1 MKNKTTTYSL
11 LVAVLFI
18 WGYVFYKAIDSV
30 AASDN
35 TNHVAKPVK
44 DRIAVPTIT
53 LMPDTFTLMANYR
66 DPFLDKPYNEASID
80 TSKRN
85 TISAPKPIKIEP
97 YIDWSIIRYSGVIQN
112 ANSKQAIVLVN
123 IRGKDYM
130 MKEGATNDGV
140 KLMKNQK
147 DSIKVL
153 FQGKSKFIRIN

>member
-1 MKNKTTTYSL
+1 MKNKTTTYGL

-35 TNHVAKPVK
+35 TVNIVKPVK
-44 DRIAVPTIT
+44 DRIAAPDIS
-53 LMPDTFTLMANYR
+53 LMPDTFTLMADYR
-66 DPFLDKPYNEASID
+66 DPFLDKPYTETPID
-80 TSKRN
+80 TSRKN
-85 TISAPKPIKIEP
+85 IISTPKPVKIEP

-112 ANSKQAIVLVN
+112 ANSKQAIALVN
-123 IRGKDYM
+123 IKGKDYM
-130 MKEGATNDGV
+130 MTEGAVNDGV
-140 KLMKNQK
+140 KLIKNQK

>member
-1 MKNKTTTYSL
+1 MKNKTTTYGL

-35 TNHVAKPVK
+35 TGNIVKPVK
-44 DRIAVPTIT
+44 DRIAAPDIS
-53 LMPDTFTLMANYR
+53 LMPDTFTLMADYR
-66 DPFLDKPYNEASID
+66 DPFLDKPYTETSID
-80 TSKRN
+80 TSRRN
-85 TISAPKPIKIEP
+85 IISTPKPVKIEP

-112 ANSKQAIVLVN
+112 ANSKQAIALVN
-123 IRGKDYM
+123 IKGKDYM
-130 MKEGATNDGV
+130 MTEGAVNDGV
-140 KLMKNQK
+140 KLIKNQK